1 MTTVTKFLTVAF
13 YHFAEIQNYQAFQG
27 PLLNFCNAQNIKGT
41 ILLAEEGINGTV
53 SGQKDAVLALIQY
66 IKYDKLFN
74 DKFNTLSYKESW
86 ASANPF
92 YRMKV
97 RLKKEIVALGVK
109 GISPTKK
116 VGQYIKPEDW
126 NQLLQDPEVVVID
139 TRNDYEFDIGTFKN
153 AVNPKTKTFREFPKF
168 VENKLDPKQHKK
180 VAMFCTGG
188 IRCEKA
194 TSLMLEKGFQE
205 VYHLQGG
212 ILKYL
217 ETVPEKE
224 SLWQGECFVFD
235 QRVAVKH
242 NLVEGDYDQCY
253 ACRHP
258 LSPAE
263 LKSNQYQAGIAC
275 PYCYNALS
283 EEKKASVKER
293 QKQIELARL
302 RGEDHIGKVIKRKEF
317 KNESN
322 EC

>member
-13 YHFAEIQNYQAFQG
+13 YHFAEIQNYQAFQD

-66 IKYDKLFN
+66 IKYDKIFT

-86 ASANPF
+86 TSTNPF

-116 VGQYIKPEDW
+116 VGQYIKPEEW

-168 VENKLDPKQHKK
+168 VESKLDPKQHKK
-180 VAMFCTGG
+180 IAMFCTGG

-194 TSLMLEKGFQE
+194 TSFMLKKGFQE

-217 ETVPEKE
+217 ETVPEEE
-224 SLWQGECFVFD
+224 SLWNGECFVFD
-235 QRVAVKH
+235 QRVAVTH
-242 NLVEGDYDQCY
+242 GLQEGQYDQCY

-258 LSPAE
+258 LSPKE
-263 LKSNQYQAGIAC
+263 MVSNHYIKGVIC
-275 PYCYNALS
+275 PYCHDKLTDD
-283 EEKKASVKER
+283 KKASVIER
-293 QKQIELARL
+293 QKQIELAKL
-302 RGEDHIGKVIKRKEF
+302 RGEVHIGKSLHK
-317 KNESN
+317 ESN
-322 EC
+322 E

>member
-116 VGQYIKPEDW
+116 VGQYIKPEEW

-153 AVNPKTKTFREFPKF
+153 AVNPKRKRF
-168 VENKLDPKQHKK
+168 VNFQSLLRINWIQNNIKKLPCFVLVVSVAKKQPHSCWKK
-180 VAMFCTGG
+180 VFRRYITC
-188 IRCEKA
+188 KA
-194 TSLMLEKGFQE
+194 
-205 VYHLQGG
+205 VY
-212 ILKYL
+212 
-217 ETVPEKE
+217 
-224 SLWQGECFVFD
+224 
-235 QRVAVKH
+235 
-242 NLVEGDYDQCY
+242 
-253 ACRHP
+253 
-258 LSPAE
+258 
-263 LKSNQYQAGIAC
+263 
-275 PYCYNALS
+275 
-283 EEKKASVKER
+283 
-293 QKQIELARL
+293 
-302 RGEDHIGKVIKRKEF
+302 
-317 KNESN
+317 
-322 EC
+322 

>member
-1 MTTVTKFLTVAF
+1 
-13 YHFAEIQNYQAFQG
+13 
-27 PLLNFCNAQNIKGT
+27 
-41 ILLAEEGINGTV
+41 
-53 SGQKDAVLALIQY
+53 
-66 IKYDKLFN
+66 
-74 DKFNTLSYKESW
+74 
-86 ASANPF
+86 
-92 YRMKV
+92 MKV

-116 VGQYIKPEDW
+116 VGQYIKPEEW

-217 ETVPEKE
+217 ETVP
-224 SLWQGECFVFD
+224 
-235 QRVAVKH
+235 
-242 NLVEGDYDQCY
+242 
-253 ACRHP
+253 
-258 LSPAE
+258 
-263 LKSNQYQAGIAC
+263 
-275 PYCYNALS
+275 
-283 EEKKASVKER
+283 
-293 QKQIELARL
+293 
-302 RGEDHIGKVIKRKEF
+302 
-317 KNESN
+317 
-322 EC
+322 

>member
-13 YHFAEIQNYQAFQG
+13 YHFAEIQNYQAFQD
-27 PLLNFCNAQNIKGT
+27 PLLNFCNVQNIKGT

-66 IKYDKLFN
+66 IKYDKIFN

-86 ASANPF
+86 ASTNPF

-109 GISPTKK
+109 GISPIKK

-126 NQLLQDPEVVVID
+126 NQLLQDPEIVLID

-180 VAMFCTGG
+180 IAMFCTGG

-194 TSLMLEKGFQE
+194 TSLMLKKGFQE

-217 ETVPEKE
+217 ETIPEEE
-224 SLWQGECFVFD
+224 SLWSGECFVFD
-235 QRVAVKH
+235 QRVAVAH
-242 NLVEGDYDQCY
+242 GLQEGQYDQCY

-258 LSPAE
+258 LSPKE
-263 LKSNQYQAGIAC
+263 MVSNHYVKGVSC
-275 PYCYNALS
+275 PYCHDKLTDD
-283 EEKKASVKER
+283 KKASVIER
-293 QKQIELARL
+293 QKQIELAKL
-302 RGEDHIGKVIKRKEF
+302 RGEVHIGKSLHK
-317 KNESN
+317 ESN
-322 EC
+322 E

>member
-13 YHFAEIQNYQAFQG
+13 YHFAEILNYQAFQG
-27 PLLNFCNAQNIKGT
+27 PLLKFCNKQNIKGT
-41 ILLAEEGINGTV
+41 ILLADEGINGTV

-66 IKYDKLFN
+66 IKYDKIFN

-116 VGQYIKPEDW
+116 VGQYIKPEEW

-302 RGEDHIGKVIKRKEF
+302 RGEDHIGKVIKRKEL
-317 KNESN
+317 KK
-322 EC
+322 